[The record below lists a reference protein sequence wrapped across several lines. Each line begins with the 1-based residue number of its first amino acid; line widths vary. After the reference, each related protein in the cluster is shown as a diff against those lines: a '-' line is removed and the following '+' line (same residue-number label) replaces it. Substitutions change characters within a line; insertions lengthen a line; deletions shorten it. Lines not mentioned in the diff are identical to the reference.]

1 MPPIRAELDLSPD
14 MIDIIGALPLISFIL
29 ATLVAPLA
37 ASSIRINKPTS
48 CLALSHAAAD
58 MPAVSYRSSG

>member
-1 MPPIRAELDLSPD
+1 MPPIRAELDLSRG
-14 MIDIIGALPLISFIL
+14 MIDIIGALALISFIL
-29 ATLVAPLA
+29 ATLVA
-37 ASSIRINKPTS
+37 SRIRINKPTP